1 MSAQALL
8 FFRALFTGGISLTRL
23 IKRKK
28 ELVPPNI
35 RDLVI
40 RNALDV
46 SGVIAVLLSTKHVSM
61 SLFMIIFNSK
71 ALFIYLFQTVHSR
84 KCPPLSFCVCCAF
97 SFVGMVLVIYP
108 TQQTPESPNP
118 DPLAE
123 ALGAGLCLLGTLL
136 IGLADTY
143 LHLRGRRE

>member
-28 ELVPPNI
+28 ELVPSNI

-71 ALFIYLFQTVHSR
+71 ALFIYLFQTVHKR
-84 KCPPLSFCVCCAF
+84 KCPPLSFCVCCAL
-97 SFVGMVLVIYP
+97 SFVGMVMVIYP
-108 TQQTPESPNP
+108 TQQTPEALNP
-118 DPLAE
+118 DPLTE
-123 ALGAGLCLLGTLL
+123 TLGAGLCLLGTLL